1 MSVVKKVNL
10 KKREKGKR
18 EKKKGKVKAVK
29 GYYLRRHESNS
40 MKSMTAHVIQVVYCQ
55 H

>member
-1 MSVVKKVNL
+1 MIVK
-10 KKREKGKR
+10 KKREKK
-18 EKKKGKVKAVK
+18 EKVKAVK
-29 GYYLRRHESNS
+29 GYYLRRHEGEGNS